1 MLLILA
7 GRIVAPLYLEGSVIR
22 NLIANNGT
30 LPVNILKRQFNY
42 FSSFNEHIERLIHR
56 DLVEIKDD
64 TVILKN
70 QNYKKGL
77 QNRIMM
83 WGTRKKL

>member
-1 MLLILA
+1 MIRKLI
-7 GRIVAPLYLEGSVIR
+7 E
-22 NLIANNGT
+22 NNGT
-30 LPVNILKRQFNY
+30 FPVKILSSQFNY
-42 FSSFNEHIERLIHR
+42 ISSFNEHIERLINR

-64 TVILKN
+64 AVVLKD